1 MLRIPPKII
10 KTTAVIFLFL
20 RFTILSPAEG
30 SIKEKLNLIEIE
42 IKKMGYKPNW
52 VVISEKRSNWADI
65 NKGEV
70 IAHCHD
76 LIAEELAKEKS

>member
-1 MLRIPPKII
+1 MKTIFKIFLI
-10 KTTAVIFLFL
+10 FTVIFLFL

-52 VVISEKRSNWADI
+52 VVISEKRSNWVNNLLPLSAK
-65 NKGEV
+65 KG
-70 IAHCHD
+70 
-76 LIAEELAKEKS
+76 KSYHNLKQI